1 MRRWI
6 QPLFASC
13 MAVFLVVIV
22 FVSGA
27 AVGAT
32 VPSVRESAESLL
44 TRSLPVSPSENVSP
58 SPETGKAT
66 PVSREDLFAPFW
78 EVWDILHE
86 EYVDQPVDNIALMRG
101 AIRGML
107 EALGDEH
114 TAYMDPDE
122 YRQAN
127 MGLEG
132 SYEGI
137 GAWVDTDSEYLT
149 IISPMPGSPAEEA
162 DLQPGDQII
171 AIDGEDMTGIDGNL
185 VIRKVLGPAGSS
197 VVLTIARETVEAPFD
212 VTVKRGSIE
221 IPSVESRILEDGI
234 GYVRL
239 YTFGEKTNREL
250 EQALRSVQAEGAR
263 GVILDLRGNGGGY
276 LDTAIGVSSQFIAQG
291 VIVTE
296 RFGDGREEIYKA
308 ESGGL
313 ATDWPMAVLIDGGSA
328 SASEIVAGAIQDAG
342 RGKLIGETS
351 FGKGSVQNWV
361 PLKDD
366 QGAVR
371 VTIARWY
378 TPNGRQ
384 IHGQGLDPDI
394 AVSYTE
400 ADAAADRDP
409 QLDKA
414 LEELRS
420 LLVE

>member
-1 MRRWI
+1 MRRVI
-6 QPLFASC
+6 PPLFASC
-13 MAVFLVVIV
+13 LAILLVVVI

-32 VPSVRESAESLL
+32 VPAIRQAAEGLFAATSPASTSQAPAETPLSGTL
-44 TRSLPVSPSENVSP
+44 T
-58 SPETGKAT
+58 PET
-66 PVSREDLFAPFW
+66 RDDLFAPFW

-86 EYVDQPVDNIALMRG
+86 DFVDQPLDNTALMRG

-107 EALGDEH
+107 DALGDEH

-149 IISPMPGSPAEEA
+149 IISPMPGSPAEKAGLE
-162 DLQPGDQII
+162 PGDQII

-185 VIRKVLGPAGSS
+185 VIRKVLGPAGST
-197 VVLTIARETVEAPFD
+197 VVLTIAREGAEDPFD
-212 VTVKRGSIE
+212 VTVTRGSIE
-221 IPSVESRILEDGI
+221 IPSVESNLVEEGI

-239 YTFGEKTNREL
+239 YSFGENTNRDL
-250 EQALRSVQAEGAR
+250 EKALRSLKAADAR
-263 GVILDLRGNGGGY
+263 SVILDLRGNGGGY
-276 LDTAIGVSSQFIAQG
+276 LDTAIEVSSQFISQG
-291 VIVTE
+291 EIVTE
-296 RFGDGREEIYKA
+296 RFGDGREQVYKA
-308 ESGGL
+308 AAGGL

-384 IHGQGLDPDI
+384 IHGQGLEPDI
-394 AVSYTE
+394 AVPFTE
-400 ADAAADRDP
+400 ADAQADRDP
-409 QLDKA
+409 QLDRA
-414 LEELRS
+414 LEVIRG
-420 LLVE
+420 LVAE